1 MAKKAKGNRVQVIL
15 ECTEHKDSGMPG
27 TSRYIT
33 TKNRKNTT
41 QRLELMKYNPI
52 LKRMTLHKEIKSE
65 EIKQWQRKQLQHLR
79 KVMDVLSR
87 K

>member
-15 ECTEHKDSGMPG
+15 ECTEHKESGMPG

-52 LKRMTLHKEIKSE
+52 LNKRRLNNGKKSGCN
-65 EIKQWQRKQLQHLR
+65 I
-79 KVMDVLSR
+79 
-87 K
+87 